1 MAFDSGKEGEDEEA
15 IRWWRQRGIVR
26 GENGFDYGGE
36 EDRTRWRQRRQWR
49 LWPCKVRKTL
59 KLRKRRL

>member
-15 IRWWRQRGIVR
+15 RQWWRQRGIVR

-36 EDRTRWRQRRQWR
+36 RRSNTMET
-49 LWPCKVRKTL
+49 KEEVETVAM
-59 KLRKRRL
+59 